1 MNRSHAALAAAA
13 VTAVLAGCG
22 GDSNKQLSYSD
33 FISKAN
39 TVCTE
44 GQAEVSKASTPEDTA
59 KALEKAVDKFKDLKP
74 PDKLKPAYDEFVSI
88 SEQQLER
95 VKAGDIGAAN
105 ALGPKSNE
113 VAAKMGTEGC
123 ISE

>member
-39 TVCTE
+39 DVCTK
-44 GQAEVSKASTPEDTA
+44 GQAEVAKAGSPEATG
-59 KALEKAVDKFKDLKP
+59 KALEKAIDKFKDLKP
-74 PDKLKPAYDEFVSI
+74 PDKLKPAYEQFVSI
-88 SEQQLER
+88 SEQQLAK
-95 VKAGDIGAAN
+95 VKAGDIAAAN
-105 ALGPKSNE
+105 ALGRKSNE
-113 VAAKMGTEGC
+113 AAARMGTDGC
-123 ISE
+123 IS

>member
-39 TVCTE
+39 DVCTE
-44 GQAEVSKASTPEDTA
+44 GQAQVSKAGTPEETA
-59 KALEKAVDKFKDLKP
+59 KALEKAIDQFKDLEP

-88 SEQQLER
+88 SEQQVAK
-95 VKAGDIGAAN
+95 VKAGDIQAAN

-113 VAAKMGTEGC
+113 AAAKMGTESC
-123 ISE
+123 IS